1 VVEDLIKPKNMIEED
16 VKIVSSIIVD
26 IVNDCQNDYDAREA
40 VEVILSGFVNK
51 KISDEK
57 VEIMAD
63 RPL

>member
-1 VVEDLIKPKNMIEED
+1 MIEED
-16 VKIVSSIIVD
+16 VKIISSIIVD